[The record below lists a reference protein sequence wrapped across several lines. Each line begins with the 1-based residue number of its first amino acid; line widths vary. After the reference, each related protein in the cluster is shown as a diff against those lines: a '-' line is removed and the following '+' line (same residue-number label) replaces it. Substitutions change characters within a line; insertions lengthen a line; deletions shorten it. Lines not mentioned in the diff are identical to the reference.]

1 MTRNRSVGTADGA
14 TATVSVPSARSMTS
28 RPGWK
33 SCPNSA
39 VPCGLTA
46 AASAR

>member
-1 MTRNRSVGTADGA
+1 MTRNRSVGTAEGA
-14 TATVSVPSARSMTS
+14 TATVSVPSSVSMTS